1 MNAAEVRLMV
11 AWALLVSATVTSAN
25 SQEIDGVFG
34 LTPVSEPASVAVWVP
49 LGEGQAVIGARWF
62 NNDGL
67 AVFPTI
73 RAMAGEAERPE
84 LLTGSVVVAE
94 DATGFSSAWSE
105 VTFPQPLASETEG
118 IYLVFEIPAGG
129 ELVAEGEGGGHGLG
143 YQIGDGL
150 IRCWISAEVG
160 IWDSLSPSYQMAV
173 APVVTSEKSGN
184 VLVLSLGQ
192 PAAGLLA
199 EGEVP
204 PPLPR
209 SIEIT
214 CAPNPFNPETEIR
227 YSLPMM
233 GLVTLE
239 IYDLRGRIIRH
250 LIHEEHPAGEYS
262 VTWDG
267 RDGIG
272 RKQASGTYLA
282 RLQVGSIQ
290 RVQRMTLLK

>member
-1 MNAAEVRLMV
+1 M
-11 AWALLVSATVTSAN
+11 
-25 SQEIDGVFG
+25 
-34 LTPVSEPASVAVWVP
+34 
-49 LGEGQAVIGARWF
+49 
-62 NNDGL
+62 
-67 AVFPTI
+67 
-73 RAMAGEAERPE
+73 
-84 LLTGSVVVAE
+84 
-94 DATGFSSAWSE
+94 
-105 VTFPQPLASETEG
+105 
-118 IYLVFEIPAGG
+118 
-129 ELVAEGEGGGHGLG
+129 
-143 YQIGDGL
+143 
-150 IRCWISAEVG
+150 
-160 IWDSLSPSYQMAV
+160 
-173 APVVTSEKSGN
+173 VTSEKSGN